1 MGERITHN
9 FDRNTA
15 DLALVENIIIH
26 MSRSTAEYSQ
36 QLLDLMGAESSQY
49 AKAPSYETSAYAKA
63 PSYENSAYA
72 KTPSYENSAYAK
84 APSYDV
90 NRTYTDDLQVIF

>member
-1 MGERITHN
+1 
-9 FDRNTA
+9 
-15 DLALVENIIIH
+15 

-72 KTPSYENSAYAK
+72 KAPSYENSVYAK

-90 NRTYTDDLQVIF
+90 NRTYTDDLQVFLVTKILYNSKCLFVCSVFVCLSV